1 MNRKVEAVFVLFF
14 ISGASGLV
22 YESVWSHYL
31 KLFLGHAAYAQT
43 LVLVVF
49 IGGLALGSWLCSRV
63 AGRIRN
69 PLRLYAMIE
78 AATGLL
84 ALVFHS
90 IFVSAVDW
98 GYASLL
104 PAACEQASAFCPAQW
119 LLASL
124 LLAPQSILLG
134 ATFPLASSAVLRMEG
149 GEPGHHISALYF
161 LNSMGAVLGVLGS
174 AFVLIPGWGLPG
186 ALRVAGLANLA
197 IASVAFLISQVP
209 PAPLAVE
216 RAPAVAGQ
224 VTQRRLRTLLL
235 SAALITGLSSF
246 IYEIAWIRMLSLVLG
261 ASTHSFELMLASFI
275 LGLALGGG
283 WIRKRIDSIG
293 DPVRFLGLV
302 QLAMGVAAVATIPMY
317 NASFDLMAWFLSS
330 VARNS
335 GGFVLF
341 NVVSTVIAL
350 AVMLPATICA
360 GMTLPLIT
368 YRLLRS
374 ESGERALGLVYSV
387 NTLGSIVGVIL
398 AVHFLL
404 PWLGLHLTLVAG
416 AAIDVALG
424 VLLLSMT
431 GQRERRASSGRLAAG
446 AVAILAIIAI
456 ALPIDVRRSSSGVFR
471 TGAARIARDNAII
484 FHRDGKTA
492 TVDVMDDTH
501 VRSIRTNGK
510 PDAALTMTADR
521 PPMGD
526 EITMALLATLPLG
539 HNPQAK
545 RAAVIGFGSGMSTS
559 LLLASPHLERVDTV
573 EIEPAMVEGARN
585 FQPRVDAAFNDP
597 RSHIVVDDAKSYFS
611 RGHARY
617 DIIVSEPS
625 NPWVSGVA
633 SLFSEEF
640 YARLSNYLEDGGVLS
655 QWLHTYEM
663 DEATL
668 ASIFSAVAKT
678 FPDFVVYSSI
688 DSDIILVARKGGAPG
703 RFDASVLQWPA
714 LHPSLERLRL
724 ADEGVIGRRA
734 MGSAASVQRLFKAY
748 GMSANSD
755 YFPVVDQRAS
765 KTRFTQTRV
774 GELTELQSS
783 AVPMLE
789 MLDGS
794 FTPAANRASTY
805 SLTLADAAGAEAWT
819 LHDVVTG
826 RGAPERPDSQEDSRE
841 LAARLVRA
849 WMTSC
854 SPDLSFEKMLP
865 SFVSVAEIAN
875 PHLPAPA
882 AADLWRAVNESACAK
897 RLPQGERGWLELFA
911 AVGRR
916 DAPGMAGQGVRLLN
930 AAPQVRSSATELA
943 FIAAV
948 TGLVCEGEMG
958 PANTVLE
965 QGTRHWL
972 RPGVRRTEL
981 RYLHTLANDPFVPA
995 YGACAAGRPTA
1006 RATGSR

>member
-1 MNRKVEAVFVLFF
+1 MNRKVDTVFVLFF

-63 AGRIRN
+63 ASRIRN

-78 AATGLL
+78 GATGLM

-90 IFVSAVDW
+90 VFIAAVDW
-98 GYASLL
+98 GYGSLL

-134 ATFPLASSAVLRMEG
+134 ATFPLASSAVLRLEG

-161 LNSMGAVLGVLGS
+161 LNSIGAVLGVLGS
-174 AFVLIPGWGLPG
+174 AFVLIPAWGLPG

-197 IASVAFLISQVP
+197 IAAVAFLISQVP
-209 PAPLAVE
+209 PAPLAVD
-216 RAPAVAGQ
+216 RAPAVAGE

-235 SAALITGLSSF
+235 AAALVTGLSSF

-302 QLAMGVAAVATIPMY
+302 QLAMGVAAVATIAMY

-335 GGFVLF
+335 GGFLLF

-350 AVMLPATICA
+350 VVMLPATICA

-424 VLLLSMT
+424 VILLLSS
-431 GQRERRASSGRLAAG
+431 GERRVSSKRLGGA
-446 AVAILAIIAI
+446 AVAILVIIAI
-456 ALPIDVRRSSSGVFR
+456 AMPIDVRRSSSGVFR
-471 TGAARIARDNAII
+471 TGAARIAPDNAII

-492 TVDVMDDTH
+492 TVDVVDDKH
-501 VRSIRTNGK
+501 VRAIRTNGK
-510 PDAALTMTADR
+510 PDASLTMTADR

-539 HNPQAK
+539 HKPDAR
-545 RAAVIGFGSGMSTS
+545 RAAVIGFGSGMSTAT
-559 LLLASPHLERVDTV
+559 LLASPNLQRVDTI

-611 RGHARY
+611 RGTTRY

-640 YARLSNYLEDGGVLS
+640 YARLANYLEDGGVLS

-688 DSDIILVARKGGAPG
+688 DSDIILVARKGGPPG

-714 LHPSLERLRL
+714 LKPGLERLRL
-724 ADEGVIGRRA
+724 ADEGVIRRRA

-765 KTRFTQTRV
+765 KTRFTQARV
-774 GELTELQSS
+774 AELTELQTS
-783 AVPMLE
+783 AVPLLE

-794 FTPAANRASTY
+794 FTPSANRASTF
-805 SLTLADAAGAEAWT
+805 SMTLGDALAAEAWL
-819 LHDVVTG
+819 LHDAVTG
-826 RGAPERPDSQEDSRE
+826 KSASIGSQENPRE

-854 SPDLSFEKMLP
+854 SADLSFERILP
-865 SFVSVAEIAN
+865 SMVSVAEIVN
-875 PHLPAPA
+875 PHLPAPV
-882 AADLWRAVNESACAK
+882 AADMWRTVIESPCAK
-897 RLPQGERGWLELFA
+897 RLPPEQRGWLELFA
-911 AVGRR
+911 AIARR
-916 DAPGMAGQGVRLLN
+916 DAPGMAGNGVRLLN

-943 FIAAV
+943 FIASV
-948 TGLVCEGEMG
+948 TALVCEAEAG

-972 RPGVRRTEL
+972 RPGARRTEL

-995 YGACAAGRPTA
+995 YGPCGAGRRAAAVTA
-1006 RATGSR
+1006 PAKGSR